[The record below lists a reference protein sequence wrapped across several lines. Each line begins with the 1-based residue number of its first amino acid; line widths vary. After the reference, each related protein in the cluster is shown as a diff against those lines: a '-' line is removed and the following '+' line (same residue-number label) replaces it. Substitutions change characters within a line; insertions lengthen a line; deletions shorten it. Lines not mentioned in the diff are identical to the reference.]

1 MNIGELYAG
10 LNALDVALV
19 KRNPDGTFAGL
30 KEGSETL
37 GIPTVITNPL
47 TGRIEKLDTGAG
59 KEIALPGLKLQA
71 IKGVEILDFANA
83 GFLPASTAFSGAG
96 TYASAGRLAV
106 QSTGEIRHNPTGWSD
121 GSPCIEFTPNAD
133 TAEFRL
139 YFDNTTGFKAL
150 DFNDTNGIALEFEV
164 LGVDTSKT
172 NFSVGME
179 FSNDAANAFPSNK
192 AGLGWWRNDSPGT
205 AQSKENAGRKYYRF
219 RFDSLATDI
228 KCGTFPGYGYTAN
241 AGGTGADWTK
251 PVNYLRLTVNK
262 FAGQTVRFKRLLR
275 GGWST
280 PCLIIGTDN
289 AGPEPLVT
297 LAAPLFA
304 KNRVA
309 GYANQYWDQL
319 DISPAAL
326 DRFKRLYAA
335 GWEIDGN
342 DVVDRPL
349 GDAVLDQPTMA
360 SAIATTKS
368 RCLASGWVRGSRVW
382 VANNNS
388 TSYLMI
394 RELQAAGYVANRN
407 GIGEGRYCFPEGGI
421 PDPFRLPSP
430 SCDSKTLA
438 DIQPMIDRCEEY
450 GATMWL
456 YFHNTWAKAQIDAD
470 RTNNITGTA
479 GAPIAVNAGETAAQ
493 YRARAL
499 ALGTAIGTA
508 TVAYMDARIGSTAS
522 LCIWFEDLSDI
533 INYVGTR
540 QKAGGLITLT
550 PTEWAHEVGLL

>member
-205 AQSKENAGRKYYRF
+205 AR
-219 RFDSLATDI
+219 
-228 KCGTFPGYGYTAN
+228 
-241 AGGTGADWTK
+241 
-251 PVNYLRLTVNK
+251 
-262 FAGQTVRFKRLLR
+262 
-275 GGWST
+275 
-280 PCLIIGTDN
+280 
-289 AGPEPLVT
+289 
-297 LAAPLFA
+297 
-304 KNRVA
+304 
-309 GYANQYWDQL
+309 
-319 DISPAAL
+319 
-326 DRFKRLYAA
+326 
-335 GWEIDGN
+335 
-342 DVVDRPL
+342 
-349 GDAVLDQPTMA
+349 
-360 SAIATTKS
+360 
-368 RCLASGWVRGSRVW
+368 
-382 VANNNS
+382 
-388 TSYLMI
+388 
-394 RELQAAGYVANRN
+394 
-407 GIGEGRYCFPEGGI
+407 
-421 PDPFRLPSP
+421 
-430 SCDSKTLA
+430 
-438 DIQPMIDRCEEY
+438 
-450 GATMWL
+450 
-456 YFHNTWAKAQIDAD
+456 
-470 RTNNITGTA
+470 
-479 GAPIAVNAGETAAQ
+479 
-493 YRARAL
+493 
-499 ALGTAIGTA
+499 
-508 TVAYMDARIGSTAS
+508 
-522 LCIWFEDLSDI
+522 
-533 INYVGTR
+533 
-540 QKAGGLITLT
+540 
-550 PTEWAHEVGLL
+550 

>member
-1 MNIGELYAG
+1 MATKGEFGSATAG
-10 LNALDVALV
+10 KFVHSNVV
-19 KRNPDGTFAGL
+19 
-30 KEGSETL
+30 GSNLLSGDEVTS
-37 GIPTVITNPL
+37 ITNSV
-47 TGRIEKLDTGAG
+47 TGRIEKLDAG
-59 KEIALPGLKLQA
+59 SEKEIALPGVKLQA
-71 IKGVEILDFANA
+71 VKGVEILNFADS
-83 GFLPASTAFSGAG
+83 GFLGAATSFTGAG
-96 TYASAGRLAV
+96 TYLSAGRLAV
-106 QSTGEIRHNPTGWSD
+106 QSSGEIRHNPSGWYD
-121 GSPCIEFTPNAD
+121 GSSCVEFTPNSD

-150 DFNDTNGIALEFEV
+150 DFNDTNGIALEFEI

-172 NFSVGME
+172 NFSVAME

-192 AGLGWWRNDSPGT
+192 AGFGWWRTDSTET
-205 AQSKENAGRKYYRF
+205 AQRKEVAGRKYYRF

-228 KCGTFPGYGYTAN
+228 KCGPFPGYPYSPTV
-241 AGGTGADWTK
+241 GGTGADWTK
-251 PVNYLRLTVNK
+251 PVNFLRFTVNK
-262 FAGQTVRFKRLLR
+262 LSGQTVRFKRLLR
-275 GGWST
+275 GGWSM
-280 PCLIIGTDN
+280 PCLIIGTDT

-309 GYANQYWDQL
+309 AYANQYWEQL

-326 DRFKRLYAA
+326 DRYKRLYAA
-335 GWEIDGN
+335 GWELDGN

-349 GDAVLDQPTMA
+349 GDTVLDKATMA
-360 SAIATTKS
+360 SAITTTKA
-368 RCLASGWVRGSRVW
+368 RCLAAGWVRGSRVW
-382 VANNNS
+382 IANNNS

-407 GIGEGRYCFPEGGI
+407 GIAEGRYCFPEGGI
-421 PDPFRLPSP
+421 PDPYRLPSP
-430 SCDSKTLA
+430 SADSKFLT
-438 DIQPMIDRCEEY
+438 DIQPMIDRCIEY

-456 YFHNTWAKAQIDAD
+456 YFHNTWSKAQIDTD

-479 GAPIAVNAGETAAQ
+479 GAPIAVNAGETAAA

-540 QKAGGLITLT
+540 QKAGDLITLT